1 MRTSS
6 TGYRGTGWAIRLITC
21 LALASTGGQR
31 FALVGS
37 MALTVALTVV
47 LAGGIVE
54 AKDVERFIKVTDHD
68 GEPVTDLGAGD
79 FTVEHAG
86 ERVDLAHV
94 ELVDQ
99 PLRVALIVDDADG
112 ALPFFRYFRVY
123 LPRFVRAL
131 PENSEI
137 GLVLLSGRPRL
148 VVDFTDDHD
157 AVLDELARLF
167 VQEDYAAGFF
177 AGLEETV
184 DRWDDDLRWP
194 VLAVVTTDGPAQRT
208 LTDGRYGA
216 FIERVVERGAV
227 IHALGLYTQ
236 RAAAGRGFQTGI
248 ARDVTRVTG
257 GWYGTVAG
265 PSQSIGEKLQEMAGE
280 ITRQYEQTRY
290 QYAVAY
296 EPPPGTD
303 PEAGISCAV
312 RRARVHLRERASA
325 ARRGRRVERD
335 RRHGRQPRGAVQP
348 GRVGLRGGGLCTGRR
363 VVSEGPRA
371 GRALGEA
378 AVQAGAGLAQ
388 LGRHRRG
395 EAVVRAGGRDGA
407 GLARRRAGDRHPGFA
422 AVTEAAGGHW
432 RQPRRGPGRRARGRP
447 GPRGRL
453 EPRPGEPATRC
464 RHR

>member
-6 TGYRGTGWAIRLITC
+6 TGYRGRGWAIRLVTC
-21 LALASTGGQR
+21 LASAGSTAGRR
-31 FALVGS
+31 FALAGS
-37 MALTVALTVV
+37 IVLTVALTVV
-47 LAGGIVE
+47 PAGGIVE
-54 AKDVERFIKVTDHD
+54 AKDVERFIKVTDRD

-79 FTVEHAG
+79 FTIEHDG

-131 PENSEI
+131 PENTEI

-148 VVDFTDDHD
+148 VVDFTDDHG
-157 AVLDELARLF
+157 AVFDELARFF

-208 LTDGRYGA
+208 LTDGRYDA

-248 ARDVTRVTG
+248 ARDVTRITG
-257 GWYGTVAG
+257 GWYDTVAG
-265 PSQSIGEKLQEMAGE
+265 PSQSIGEKLLEMAAE
-280 ITRQYEQTRY
+280 ITRQYEQTRH

-296 EPPPGTD
+296 EPPRGAD
-303 PEAGISCAV
+303 PHAAISCAV
-312 RRARVHLRERASA
+312 RR
-325 ARRGRRVERD
+325 G
-335 RRHGRQPRGAVQP
+335 G
-348 GRVGLRGGGLCTGRR
+348 VGLSISANGRPRPAAPVAPGADDDDRGGSREELYNR
-363 VVSEGPRA
+363 
-371 GRALGEA
+371 GEA
-378 AVQAGAGLAQ
+378 AFAAADSAQAA
-388 LGRHRRG
+388 
-395 EAVVRAGGRDGA
+395 EWF
-407 GLARRRAGDRHPGFA
+407 RRAHERDLSWVKPVFKLGLVSLNLGDIGGAKRWLEQVVETAPGSPEGA
-422 AVTEAAGGHW
+422 
-432 RQPRRGPGRRARGRP
+432 Q
-447 GPRGRL
+447 
-453 EPRPGEPATRC
+453 ATAILGSLP
-464 RHR
+464 